1 MSAPGRPNGEFRGA
15 QHEGTPVSGRDL
27 LAWAQDGSPNGEPGA
42 VVRPAEAVQAGSG
55 APPAP
60 SERTQALA
68 GAEWQAGMLE
78 RTEQLCRSGS
88 FELRWPSGRVI
99 LSVGLRALLGLPDAA
114 SDDLHDDP
122 PDGAPDGIPANAG
135 IDALAWVP
143 PEEQALV
150 AGAWRGALPGEPFE
164 FQHQVVC
171 TDGRRLVVLHRG
183 MRSAAVEPEV
193 RGVATLQ
200 DITAQCEAQRR
211 LQDLASKD
219 DVTGLANR
227 GSLIEQLDRAMHG
240 ARRVS
245 GSLALMALDVPRIAE
260 IRAGMG
266 TGAGDVLAMSLA
278 ARLREACGTQGL
290 VARLG
295 DTEFAW
301 LLETADAAGDAEPL
315 RQQALAMQA
324 LLQAPVRLGAT
335 DVFPLCRIGVG
346 RFPGDGDSPVVLLEA
361 AQTARLEASAGGG
374 PAFFRPET
382 IARALRDMRIEA
394 ALRKALCSDEFE
406 LQYQPKVDLA
416 QGGVVG
422 AEALLRW
429 HPVDLGTVSPTEFIP
444 IAEVAGLIG
453 AIDEW
458 VLRRVCAQAAKWR
471 RAGLPVL
478 RIGVNLSPVQLQR
491 PDLALRLESL
501 LTATGVEPAWLGVEL
516 TESLL
521 MNDVERT
528 ATALRGLRAIGIE
541 ISLGNFGTGFSSLH
555 RLSRLPIDVV
565 KIDRSLVQDVM
576 AATEQV
582 SVTRAIIDMAHGLQM
597 KVLAEGVETEGQL
610 SLLAFHGCDQMQGF
624 CFSPPLAPDDFAALL
639 AQDKRLP
646 DRFLNR
652 VRRSHTL
659 LLVDDEENILSALK
673 RLLRRDGY
681 QIITA
686 TSAADGLQRLV
697 EHEVDVIISDQR
709 MPGMTGVE
717 FLHRAK
723 ALYPHTVR
731 MVLSGYTELQSII
744 DAVNEGAI
752 YKFLTKPWD
761 DQRLRAHVAEAF
773 RQKDLADENRRLSL
787 QVETTNA
794 DLARL
799 NERLEHLLTQQ
810 RDHTDLLATSAENTR
825 GILDELPAAVLG
837 VDPDGLVAYA
847 NELAEA
853 AFSGAEGLLGRA
865 LGDVLPG
872 YGSGDEPVSD
882 LCLNGQRFH
891 LRCSDFVMGAGPRGR
906 LLVLLPQPVAAD
918 V

>member
-1 MSAPGRPNGEFRGA
+1 MSGPELQAWLQNEALPDEAAASACLGGA
-15 QHEGTPVSGRDL
+15 SQTSLGLQVFGLR
-27 LAWAQDGSPNGEPGA
+27 
-42 VVRPAEAVQAGSG
+42 
-55 APPAP
+55 
-60 SERTQALA
+60 QALA
-68 GAEWQAGMLE
+68 QAEGQAGLLARAE
-78 RTEQLCRSGS
+78 RLGRLGS
-88 FELRWPSGRVI
+88 FQWQWPSGQVQ
-99 LSVGLRALLGLPDAA
+99 LSAGLQALLGL
-114 SDDLHDDP
+114 DP
-122 PDGAPDGIPANAG
+122 LNPAPQTIE
-135 IDALAWVP
+135 ALAWVP

-150 AGAWRGALPGEPFE
+150 GHRWRGALPGERFE
-164 FQHQVVC
+164 FQHHVVC
-171 TDGRRLVVLHRG
+171 ADGRRLRVLHQG
-183 MRSAAVEPEV
+183 MLTAGQGPDAL
-193 RGVATLQ
+193 GVALLQ
-200 DITAQCEAQRR
+200 DITTQHAATRR
-211 LQDLASKD
+211 LLDLTSQDE
-219 DVTGLANR
+219 VTGLPNR
-227 GSLIEQLDRAMHG
+227 ASLLEQIDAALQAAPAG
-240 ARRVS
+240 P
-245 GSLALMALDVPRIAE
+245 GCLALMVLDVPRIAE
-260 IRAGMG
+260 IRASMG
-266 TGAGDVLAMSLA
+266 IGAGDTLAMSLA
-278 ARLREACGTQGL
+278 ARLREVGGGCDV

-295 DTEFAW
+295 DTEYAW
-301 LLETADAAGDAEPL
+301 LFATAPADDTESV
-315 RQQALAMQA
+315 RQRVLVMQA

-346 RFPGDGDSPVVLLEA
+346 RFPTDGDNPLGLLEA
-361 AQTARLEASAGGG
+361 AQAARLEASAGGTPG
-374 PAFFRPET
+374 FFRPET
-382 IARALRDMRIEA
+382 IARALREMRIEA
-394 ALRKALCSDEFE
+394 ALRRALDTHEFE
-406 LQYQPKVDLA
+406 LQYQPKVDLT

-429 HPVDLGTVSPTEFIP
+429 HPAELGTVSPTEFIP

-458 VLRRVCAQAAKWR
+458 VMRRVCEQAAKWR
-471 RAGLPVL
+471 QAGLPVL
-478 RIGVNLSPVQLQR
+478 RIGVNLSPLQLQR
-491 PDLALRLESL
+491 PDLAHYLESL
-501 LTATGVEPAWLGVEL
+501 LIETGIEPDWVGVEL
-516 TESLL
+516 AESLL
-521 MNDVERT
+521 MDDVERT

-541 ISLGNFGTGFSSLH
+541 ISLGDFGTGFSNLH

-565 KIDRSLVQDVM
+565 KIDRSLVHDVM

-610 SLLAFHGCDQMQGF
+610 GLLAHHGCDQMQGF

-639 AQDKRLP
+639 AEKRRLP
-646 DRFLNR
+646 DQVLNR
-652 VRRSHTL
+652 SRRSHTL
-659 LLVDDEENILSALK
+659 LLVDDEQNILAALK

-686 TSAADGLQRLV
+686 TSAAEALQRLV
-697 EHEVDVIISDQR
+697 EHEVDVILSDQR

-761 DQRLRAHVAEAF
+761 DERLRAHVAEAF

-810 RDHTDLLATSAENTR
+810 RDHTDLLATSAESTR

-837 VDPDGLVAYA
+837 VDPDGLVVYA
-847 NELAEA
+847 NTLAEA

-865 LGDVLPG
+865 LGDVLPA
-872 YGSGDEPVSD
+872 YTPATDVATD
-882 LCLNGQRFH
+882 LACNGQRFQV
-891 LRCSDFVMGAGPRGR
+891 RSSAFEVGTGSRGH
-906 LLVLLPQPVAAD
+906 LLVLWPQPVGFD

>member
-1 MSAPGRPNGEFRGA
+1 
-15 QHEGTPVSGRDL
+15 
-27 LAWAQDGSPNGEPGA
+27 
-42 VVRPAEAVQAGSG
+42 
-55 APPAP
+55 
-60 SERTQALA
+60 
-68 GAEWQAGMLE
+68 MLM
-78 RTEQLCRSGS
+78 RTELLCRSGS
-88 FELRWPSGRVI
+88 FELRWPSGRI
-99 LSVGLRALLGLPDAA
+99 TLSPGLRALLGLVDDAPA
-114 SDDLHDDP
+114 L
-122 PDGAPDGIPANAG
+122 DGIE
-135 IDALAWVP
+135 ALSWVP
-143 PEEQALV
+143 PEDQALV
-150 AGAWRGALPGEPFE
+150 HGSWRDAVPGQPFA
-164 FQHQVVC
+164 FRHQVVC
-171 TDGRRLVVLHRG
+171 ADGRRLEVLHRG
-183 MRSAAVEPEV
+183 MLSAEPEPESGFGPEAL
-193 RGVATLQ
+193 GVALLE
-200 DITAQCEAQRR
+200 DITAQRMAEQR
-211 LQDLASKD
+211 LQARASQD
-219 DVTGLANR
+219 EVTGLPNR
-227 GSLIEQLDRAMHG
+227 GSLLEQIDRLMRAASG
-240 ARRVS
+240 APCR
-245 GSLALMALDVPRIAE
+245 LALMVLDVPRIAE

-266 TGAGDVLAMSLA
+266 IGAGDALAMSLA
-278 ARLREACGTQGL
+278 ARLREACGGSGA

-301 LLETADAAGDAEPL
+301 LFDTDSPDDDQAL
-315 RQQALAMQA
+315 RQQALAVQA
-324 LLQAPVRLGAT
+324 LLQAPVGLGAT

-346 RFPGDGDSPVVLLEA
+346 RYPVDADSPAGLLA
-361 AQTARLEASAGGG
+361 AAHTARLEAVAGGS

-382 IARALRDMRIEA
+382 LARALREMRIEA
-394 ALRKALCSDEFE
+394 ALRQALAVGEFE

-429 HPVDLGTVSPTEFIP
+429 HPVDLGTVSPAEFIP
-444 IAEVAGLIG
+444 IAQVAGLIG

-458 VLRRVCAQAAKWR
+458 VMRRVCEQAAQWR
-471 RAGLPVL
+471 QAGLPAL

-491 PDLALRLESL
+491 PDLAHHLESL
-501 LTATGVEPAWLGVEL
+501 LIETGVEPEWIGVEL

-521 MNDVERT
+521 MDDVERT
-528 ATALRGLRAIGIE
+528 ASALRGLRAIGIE
-541 ISLGNFGTGFSSLH
+541 ISLGDFGTGFSNLH

-565 KIDRSLVQDVM
+565 KIDRSLVHDVM

-610 SLLAFHGCDQMQGF
+610 GLLALHGCDQMQGF
-624 CFSPPLAPDDFAALL
+624 WFSPPLAPADFAALL

-686 TSAADGLQRLV
+686 TSAADALQRMV

-761 DQRLRAHVAEAF
+761 DERLRAHVAEAF

-799 NERLEHLLTQQ
+799 NQRLEHLLTQQ
-810 RDHTDLLATSAENTR
+810 RDHTELLAASAESTR

-847 NELAEA
+847 NERAEA
-853 AFSGAEGLLGRA
+853 TFSAGEGLLGRA
-865 LGDVLPG
+865 LCAVLPG
-872 YGSGDEPVSD
+872 YQPHSEGVTD
-882 LCLNGQRFH
+882 LQLNGRRFQV
-891 LRCSDFVMGAGPRGR
+891 RCSDFVLGAGTRGR
-906 LLVLLPQPVAAD
+906 LLVLLPQPAGID
-918 V
+918 D

>member
-1 MSAPGRPNGEFRGA
+1 M
-15 QHEGTPVSGRDL
+15 
-27 LAWAQDGSPNGEPGA
+27 
-42 VVRPAEAVQAGSG
+42 
-55 APPAP
+55 
-60 SERTQALA
+60 
-68 GAEWQAGMLE
+68 
-78 RTEQLCRSGS
+78 
-88 FELRWPSGRVI
+88 
-99 LSVGLRALLGLPDAA
+99 ALL
-114 SDDLHDDP
+114 
-122 PDGAPDGIPANAG
+122 
-135 IDALAWVP
+135 
-143 PEEQALV
+143 E
-150 AGAWRGALPGEPFE
+150 
-164 FQHQVVC
+164 
-171 TDGRRLVVLHRG
+171 
-183 MRSAAVEPEV
+183 
-193 RGVATLQ
+193 
-200 DITAQCEAQRR
+200 DITAQRMAERR
-211 LQDLASKD
+211 LQARARQDE
-219 DVTGLANR
+219 VTGLPNR
-227 GSLIEQLDRAMHG
+227 GSLLEQIDRLMRA
-240 ARRVS
+240 ASAAPCR
-245 GSLALMALDVPRIAE
+245 LALMVLDVPRIAE

-266 TGAGDVLAMSLA
+266 IGAGDALAMSLA
-278 ARLREACGTQGL
+278 ARLGEACGGRGA

-301 LLETADAAGDAEPL
+301 LFETDSPDDGLAL
-315 RQQALAMQA
+315 RQQALAVQA
-324 LLQAPVRLGAT
+324 LLQAPVGLGAT

-346 RFPGDGDSPVVLLEA
+346 RYPVDADSPAGLLA
-361 AQTARLEASAGGG
+361 AAHTARLEAVAGGS

-382 IARALRDMRIEA
+382 LARALREMRIEA
-394 ALRKALCSDEFE
+394 ALRQALAVGEFE

-429 HPVDLGTVSPTEFIP
+429 HPVDLGTVSPAEFIP
-444 IAEVAGLIG
+444 IAQVAGLIG

-458 VLRRVCAQAAKWR
+458 VMRRVCEQAAQWR
-471 RAGLPVL
+471 QAGLPAL

-491 PDLALRLESL
+491 PDLAHHLESL
-501 LTATGVEPAWLGVEL
+501 LIETGVEPEWIGVEL

-521 MNDVERT
+521 MDDVERT
-528 ATALRGLRAIGIE
+528 ASALRGLRAIGIE
-541 ISLGNFGTGFSSLH
+541 ISLGDFGTGFSNLH

-565 KIDRSLVQDVM
+565 KIDRSLVHDVM

-610 SLLAFHGCDQMQGF
+610 GLLALHGCDQMQGF
-624 CFSPPLAPDDFAALL
+624 WFSPPLAPADFAALL

-659 LLVDDEENILSALK
+659 LLVDDEQNILSALK

-686 TSAADGLQRLV
+686 TSAADALQRLV

-761 DQRLRAHVAEAF
+761 DERLRTHVAEAF

-799 NERLEHLLTQQ
+799 NQRLEHSLTQQ
-810 RDHTDLLATSAENTR
+810 RDHTELLAASAESTR

-847 NELAEA
+847 NERAEA
-853 AFSGAEGLLGRA
+853 TFSAGEGLLGRA
-865 LGDVLPG
+865 LCAVLPG
-872 YGSGDEPVSD
+872 YQPHSEAVTD
-882 LCLNGQRFH
+882 LQLNGRRFQV
-891 LRCSDFVMGAGPRGR
+891 RCSEFVLGAGTRGR
-906 LLVLLPQPVAAD
+906 LLVLLPQPAGID
-918 V
+918 D